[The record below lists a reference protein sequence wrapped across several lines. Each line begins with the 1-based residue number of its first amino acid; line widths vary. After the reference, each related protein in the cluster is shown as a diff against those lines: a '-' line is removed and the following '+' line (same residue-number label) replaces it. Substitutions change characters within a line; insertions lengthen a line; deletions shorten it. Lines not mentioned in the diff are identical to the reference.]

1 LTNDGQ
7 TGSHVPATLRDVA
20 RVARVHLS
28 TVSRAMNAETR
39 SLVNADTLI
48 RVLNAAEQ
56 LDYRPNQTARALRMK
71 RSLSVGVIVPDL
83 LNPMVAQMIGGIEA
97 RLGEAGYLVLLGN
110 ADHSDERAKLFLE
123 TMSAHQVEGIISTA
137 ATEDDEALR
146 EVGRFGRP
154 LVLANR
160 SMTGGIFSSVVPD
173 DQQCSELAIDHLV
186 GLGHQRIGHI
196 AGPPTVSNGLLRRR
210 GYESALARRGIA
222 VRNERVQAAV
232 RYTVE
237 EGERACEKLFAR
249 CNDLTAIFAGNDL
262 LAIGCLDA
270 LARRSL
276 RCPEDISIVG
286 CNDMPFSGRFD
297 PPLTTVHVPLA
308 ELGEIAA
315 DLLLELI
322 ADHRR
327 EPRHV
332 VVDPYL
338 VVRGSTAPAKG

>member
-1 LTNDGQ
+1 MSTAQSDRQ
-7 TGSHVPATLRDVA
+7 VPATLRDVA
-20 RVARVHLS
+20 LVARVHLS
-28 TVSRAMNAETR
+28 TVSRAMNVETR
-39 SLVNADTLI
+39 SLVNADTLA
-48 RVLNAAEQ
+48 RVLQAVDE

-83 LNPMVAQMIGGIEA
+83 LNPMIAQMIGGIER

-110 ADHSDERAKLFLE
+110 TNHSDERARLFLE

-137 ATEDDEALR
+137 ATEDDALR
-146 EVGRFGRP
+146 DIARLRCP

-160 SMTGGIFSSVVPD
+160 SMTSGSFSSVVPD
-173 DQQCSELAIDHLV
+173 DQQCSELAIEHLV
-186 GLGHQRIGHI
+186 ALGHQRIGHI

-210 GYESALARRGIA
+210 GYEAALARRGMP
-222 VRNERVQAAV
+222 VSSERVQAAV

-237 EGERACEKLFAR
+237 EGERGCEKLFAR
-249 CNDLTAIFAGNDL
+249 CNDLTAIYAGNDL

-270 LARRSL
+270 LARRGL
-276 RCPEDISIVG
+276 RCPEDLSIVG
-286 CNDMPFSGRFD
+286 CNDMPFSGRFA
-297 PPLTTVHVPLA
+297 PPLTTIHVPLA

-322 ADHRR
+322 VDHQR

-338 VVRGSTAPAKG
+338 VVRGSTAPALK